1 MRGHTNNVSCVL
13 FHPKHELIVSNSEDR
28 TIRVW
33 DISKRLGVQ
42 TFRRESD
49 RFWILAVHPEQN
61 VLAAGHDSGMTVFKL
76 ERERPAYD
84 TYGSRCFYVKD
95 RYLRM
100 HEFSSS
106 KDVPLVSLRRTTG
119 TTTAGIGGGPR
130 TLIFNSLNKNEN
142 NVLVL
147 SDSEGGSYE
156 LITFS
161 IDSSSSGDAQ
171 DIRRGMGIAAVFI
184 ARDRFAVLEKS
195 KQLCIKNFQN
205 EVVKKSTPSVPGVDG
220 LFYGGTSGR
229 VLLKSEDRVVLHDF
243 QARKNVSEVQIPRV
257 KYVIWNHDFS
267 LVALISKHQI
277 VLANKQLE
285 QLCTINETVRLKGGC
300 WDASKAIFVYTTSN
314 HIKYLLCNGDRGIIR
329 ALESPVYA
337 TKLQG
342 SSLFCLDR
350 EGKMRTIEVDL
361 VEALFKIAL
370 ENKEYGEVMKM
381 VKHSRL
387 CGQSIITY
395 LQEKGFPEVALHFVH
410 DNKTRFRLA
419 LACGNIQVALN
430 VAYELDEEAW
440 HQLGTEALRQG
451 NYEIVEM
458 AYQKTKNFDQL
469 SFLYL
474 ITGNTEK
481 LRKMLKISEMR
492 CDVMGVVHN
501 SLYLGDIEE
510 RIKSLESTA
519 QLSLAYMAA
528 KTHNLVETGER
539 LAELLSASGLPV
551 PDTISRSSLLMPPTP
566 ILRGDNWSYLS
577 VSQSYLANQ
586 PDSSK
591 EKHGKHRLTTEEEEE
606 QFQDANGGDNWGDDD
621 LFNEEEDDQIKTKV
635 AGKSVPNK
643 SGWEEDDLDL
653 SDDETDVAL
662 SSGMESDHSFVPP
675 SMGNSPLLSWCADSS
690 HCADHF
696 AAGAVESAIHL
707 LNRQIGA
714 THFKGL
720 KVLSAPIFAGSQAYL
735 PGICQA
741 PPLRNYLGRDGN
753 KASNSS
759 FPSIV
764 YSVKMLL
771 ESLKQ
776 SYRLF
781 TAAQFEECRMVLE
794 SVLLLAPLVP
804 VASKTESDDLREL
817 LLICKEYLVA
827 LLLKTGMDEST
838 EIGRSLEFAAYFTHC
853 NLQPSHLILALKA
866 AMALAFKNKVRL
878 IFYSFGAH

>member
-1 MRGHTNNVSCVL
+1 
-13 FHPKHELIVSNSEDR
+13 
-28 TIRVW
+28 
-33 DISKRLGVQ
+33 
-42 TFRRESD
+42 
-49 RFWILAVHPEQN
+49 
-61 VLAAGHDSGMTVFKL
+61 
-76 ERERPAYD
+76 
-84 TYGSRCFYVKD
+84 
-95 RYLRM
+95 M

-119 TTTAGIGGGPR
+119 TTTSGIGGGPR
-130 TLIFNSLNKNEN
+130 TLVFNTLNKNEN

-147 SDSEGGSYE
+147 SDTEGGSYE
-156 LITFS
+156 LITFA

-171 DIRRGMGIAAVFI
+171 DIRRGMGVAAVFI

-205 EVVKKSTPSVPGVDG
+205 EVIKKSTPSVAGVDG

-229 VLLKSEDRVVLHDF
+229 VLLKSEDRIVLHDF
-243 QARKNVSEVQIPRV
+243 QARKNVSEIQIARV
-257 KYVIWNHDFS
+257 KYVVWNNDYS

-277 VLANKQLE
+277 VLANKQLD

-314 HIKYLLCNGDRGIIR
+314 HVKYVLCNGDRGIIR
-329 ALESPVYA
+329 GLDSPVYV

-342 SSLFCLDR
+342 NSLYCLDR
-350 EGKMRTIEVDL
+350 EGKMRTMEVDL

-395 LQEKGFPEVALHFVH
+395 LQEKGYPEVALHFVH

-440 HQLGTEALRQG
+440 QQLGTEALRQG

-458 AYQKTKNFDQL
+458 AYQKTKSFDQL

-492 CDVMGVVHN
+492 GDVMGVVHN
-501 SLYLGDIEE
+501 SMYLGDIEE
-510 RIKSLESTA
+510 RIKCFESTG
-519 QLSLAYMAA
+519 QLSLAFMTAVAYNLIDSAKRIEDLLHAA
-528 KTHNLVETGER
+528 
-539 LAELLSASGLPV
+539 SLPIPHV
-551 PDTISRSSLLMPPTP
+551 PGTASLLMPPTP
-566 ILRGDNWSYLS
+566 IVRGDNWSYLS
-577 VSQSYLANQ
+577 ISQSYLSHQSDNA
-586 PDSSK
+586 K
-591 EKHGKHRLTTEEEEE
+591 EKLGKHRLASNEEEEHFE
-606 QFQDANGGDNWGDDD
+606 DATAGGNWGDDD
-621 LFNEEEDDQIKTKV
+621 LFNDEDEQLSNQKTS
-635 AGKSVPNK
+635 KSAPSK

-653 SDDETDVAL
+653 SDDEVSPIAVSGGIESL
-662 SSGMESDHSFVPP
+662 SAFVPP
-675 SMGNSPLLSWCADSS
+675 SNGNSPQLSWCAESS

-696 AAGAVESAIHL
+696 AAGAVESAVQL

-714 THFKGL
+714 INMKPL
-720 KVLSAPIFAGSQAYL
+720 KSACYPIFAGAQAFL
-735 PGICQA
+735 PGICQSPA
-741 PPLRNYLGRDGN
+741 VRNFLVRESN
-753 KASNSS
+753 KTNTGS
-759 FPSIV
+759 FPTMV
-764 YSVKMLL
+764 YSVKNLL

-776 SYRLF
+776 AYRLF
-781 TAAQFEECRMVLE
+781 TAAQFDDCRTLLE
-794 SVLLLAPLVP
+794 TILNLAPLVP
-804 VASKTESDDLREL
+804 TSSKSEADDLREL
-817 LLICKEYLVA
+817 LGICREYLVA
-827 LLLKTGMDEST
+827 LQLKSGMDESKD
-838 EIGRSLEFAAYFTHC
+838 ISRSLEFAAYFTHC

-866 AMALAFKNKVRL
+866 AMALAFKNKVRNIIRYFVRNL
-878 IFYSFGAH
+878 TVDVQNFINAASFARRLLDFPEMSSEKNADLRSKAQKVLQKSEQQGRNEYSINYDERNPFR